1 MKLALL
7 IFSLVFFPL
16 RSESALEYSKLEF
29 PGCPEN
35 AFCKKNTGE
44 VRQKWIEELD
54 QFIKNKISESIF
66 NQNLQKNHG
75 MPVASWAL
83 EEASILPNIMMWDSP
98 CSQHKKEASK
108 FYISEIFKKNL
119 KEADLK
125 DSQSLYFSRAYGIG
139 VDKKIFSVII
149 PRGETPLF
157 IENGYYYF
165 LEDEEGK
172 YFGLLINQK
181 GDLKI
186 TKIQS
191 ITETAKDSVCIK
203 EQVDQFLREAPSP
216 TFYKGYTCKEIWDKT
231 NKVYRPML
239 FGWSCN

>member
-7 IFSLVFFPL
+7 IFSLAFFPL

-83 EEASILPNIMMWDSP
+83 EEASILPNIVMWDSP

-119 KEADLK
+119 KEPDLK
-125 DSQSLYFSRAYGIG
+125 DSQSLSFSRAYGIG

-149 PRGETPLF
+149 PYKEEPTFLALAKEFELF
-157 IENGYYYF
+157 P
-165 LEDEEGK
+165 
-172 YFGLLINQK
+172 
-181 GDLKI
+181 LKI
-186 TKIQS
+186 TRVKGTPTTEIKRS
-191 ITETAKDSVCIK
+191 LLAFSRNETTNFPTDELIIETARHIYTPEYIELTKN
-203 EQVDQFLREAPSP
+203 
-216 TFYKGYTCKEIWDKT
+216 FYLK
-231 NKVYRPML
+231 M
-239 FGWSCN
+239 